1 MDAEHFIH
9 LLRCIKCEKIFHIFS
24 LILQIYL
31 FFDLKSINLNIV
43 MCFVEPSKFIS
54 LPILILSH
62 EEN

>member
-1 MDAEHFIH
+1 MNAEHFTH

-31 FFDLKSINLNIV
+31 FFDLKSISLNIV
-43 MCFVEPSKFIS
+43 MCFVELCKFIS